1 MSANTSTSTSAAA
14 APVAVVSA
22 VVSAATALTPKTIA
36 KKIKTNQIRPA
47 EYKGYSGV
55 SLYHAKIKG
64 KNYDDL
70 KSHRGHKVAL
80 AVVKTGLTT
89 SMVCLVEE
97 DTNRAGTKHFGY
109 TIGRKKFPEN
119 DEFMKSVCCSSATT
133 KATLITDLPGYFAK
147 KSAKGNF
154 TGGQYYNNA
163 TIGWVEGANATDETK
178 KLAIQ
183 FIKNEGY
190 DKSILTICDSE
201 VRKSNGSKK
210 KRSAIGG
217 FSRDHQRFYD
227 NYTCSKDGDD
237 YVYDKKEGGEE
248 LTFSEDEV
256 AHATLVLTAHYA
268 ECSQRGAYCLGGDGE
283 ILAGMFIARKAE
295 IEAQEAS
302 SGANKKLLAEAKKEI
317 ATLTKYGCY
326 DKARPEIVAKY
337 GASIVAKAE
346 GASPAEVQVAKVADV
361 FAAEM

>member
-1 MSANTSTSTSAAA
+1 MSANTSTSTTSS

-22 VVSAATALTPKTIA
+22 VVSAPTALTPKTIA

-97 DTNRAGTKHFGY
+97 NTNRAGTKHFGY

-237 YVYDKKEGGEE
+237 WVYDKKEGGEE

-256 AHATLVLTAHYA
+256 AHATLVLTAQYA
-268 ECSQRGAYCLGGDGE
+268 ADAAYNLGQDGE
-283 ILAGMFIARKAE
+283 NLAGMFVARKAE

-346 GASPAEVQVAKVADV
+346 GASPAVVANAAVSDL
-361 FAAEM
+361 FAQE

>member
-163 TIGWVEGANATDETK
+163 TIGWVEGENATDETK

-190 DKSILTICDSE
+190 DKSILTICDA
-201 VRKSNGSKK
+201 VARKSNGSKK

-237 YVYDKKEGGEE
+237 WVYDKKEGGEE

-256 AHATLVLTAHYA
+256 AHATLVLTAQYA
-268 ECSQRGAYCLGGDGE
+268 DAQYMYDLGQDGE
-283 ILAGMFIARKAE
+283 ILAEMFYARRAE
-295 IEAQEAS
+295 IEAHEAS

>member
-163 TIGWVEGANATDETK
+163 TIGWVEGENATDETK

-256 AHATLVLTAHYA
+256 AHATLVLTAQYA
-268 ECSQRGAYCLGGDGE
+268 DAQYMYDLGQDGE
-283 ILAGMFIARKAE
+283 ILAEMFYARRAE
-295 IEAQEAS
+295 IEAHEAS

>member
-22 VVSAATALTPKTIA
+22 VVSAPTALTPKTIA

-210 KRSAIGG
+210 KRSAIEG

-256 AHATLVLTAHYA
+256 AHATLVLTAQYA
-268 ECSQRGAYCLGGDGE
+268 DAQYMYDLGQDGE
-283 ILAGMFIARKAE
+283 ILAEMFYARRAE
-295 IEAQEAS
+295 IEAHEAS

>member
-1 MSANTSTSTSAAA
+1 MSANTSTSTTSS

-22 VVSAATALTPKTIA
+22 VVSAPTALTPKTIA

-133 KATLITDLPGYFAK
+133 KAVLITDLPGYFAK

-154 TGGQYYNNA
+154 TGGQYYNKA

-210 KRSAIGG
+210 KRSAIEG

-237 YVYDKKEGGEE
+237 WVYDKKEGGEE
-248 LTFSEDEV
+248 LTFSDDEV

-268 ECSQRGAYCLGGDGE
+268 ADAAYNLGQDGE
-283 ILAGMFIARKAE
+283 NLAGMFVARKAE

-302 SGANKKLLAEAKKEI
+302 SGANKKILAKLRRKIADYKEDDEWCERI
-317 ATLTKYGCY
+317 KNKL
-326 DKARPEIVAKY
+326 IAKY

-346 GASPAEVQVAKVADV
+346 GASPAVVANAAVSDL
-361 FAAEM
+361 FAQE